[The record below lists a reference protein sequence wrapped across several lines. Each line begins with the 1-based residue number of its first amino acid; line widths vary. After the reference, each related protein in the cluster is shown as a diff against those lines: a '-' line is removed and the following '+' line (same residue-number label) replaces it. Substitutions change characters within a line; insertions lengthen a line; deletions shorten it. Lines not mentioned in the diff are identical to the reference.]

1 MWTCHLSCGC
11 DGEDKGGNSGTAEV
25 KETPL
30 EKQQKNIIIIYTK
43 AKTQKHRF
51 CCWEIVGSTQRLM

>member
-11 DGEDKGGNSGTAEV
+11 DGEDKGRNSGTAEV

-30 EKQQKNIIIIYTK
+30 GGEK
-43 AKTQKHRF
+43 KTGLFTLLLQ
-51 CCWEIVGSTQRLM
+51 

>member
-11 DGEDKGGNSGTAEV
+11 DGEDKGRNSGTAEV

-30 EKQQKNIIIIYTK
+30 GGEKKNRIIYTT
-43 AKTQKHRF
+43 ATVTKTQNVLLGNCR
-51 CCWEIVGSTQRLM
+51 